1 MKASI
6 LSKIAFLAAIPSFTL
21 FPSANAQQLAQPTPT
36 NPESPHPLVLAI
48 AESENL
54 SIEETLDLLDKQ
66 YNSRETLRKA
76 ENIAGTHYAGGWISE
91 DESPAIA
98 VNSPITKQIIE
109 QQFSDDGIKV
119 KLVQYDYSDLDQ
131 AFNQASKLVSEQSDV
146 DGSSVVLNEEENTVD
161 VFLPTPESSLALE
174 SHPVNGSNSATY
186 AQRLTAEQTIIENA
200 SDRFQEL
207 SNQLIASH
215 GNRRPIITVHHNQ
228 LPKELVETQGCNS
241 RSDCFP
247 YLRGGLRIER
257 YVGNKALGCT
267 AGFNARS
274 GNQHYLITAGHCG
287 DVGHHIYQ
295 NSSRFLGVIDRSIN
309 NSHDSARIKVL
320 GPWRSTSW
328 LWANHGWQS
337 LTIVGKA
344 ARNSPRRSV
353 ACFSGVTHGYR
364 CGRIVNTRT
373 SYDRWTNV
381 WEADFQGE
389 KGDSGGPVILP
400 GNSFKPTNIEAYGIV
415 NAKDALNPFANYHTF
430 GHHIND
436 VEQRL
441 GVSIVTRR

>member
-146 DGSSVVLNEEENTVD
+146 DGSSVVLNEEENTID

-247 YLRGGLRIER
+247 HFRGGLQLINRSTDQR
-257 YVGNKALGCT
+257 CT

-274 GNQHYLITAGHCG
+274 GRQHYVITAGHCG
-287 DVGHHIYQ
+287 SDGNHIYQ
-295 NSSRFLGVIDRSIN
+295 GHSRFLGVLEKSIN

-320 GPWRSTSW
+320 GPWQPTSW

-344 ARNSPRRSV
+344 PRNSSRRSV
-353 ACFSGVTHGYR
+353 ACFSGDTHGYR
-364 CGRIVNTRT
+364 CGRIVDTRT
-373 SYDRWTNV
+373 SYRRWQDV
-381 WEADFQGE
+381 WEANFQVE

-400 GNSFKPTNIEAYGIV
+400 GSAFKPTNIEAYGIV
-415 NAKDALNPFANYHTF
+415 VAKNVDDPSNPIYHSY
-430 GHHIND
+430 GHHIQS